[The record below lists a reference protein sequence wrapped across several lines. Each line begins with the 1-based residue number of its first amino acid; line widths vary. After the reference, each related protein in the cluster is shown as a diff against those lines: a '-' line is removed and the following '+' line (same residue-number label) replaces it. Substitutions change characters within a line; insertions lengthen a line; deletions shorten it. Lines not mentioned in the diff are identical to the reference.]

1 MEAYTTGAW
10 SMFSHRTNIE
20 LNSRIVSYN
29 TRQLGTGMKSLGL
42 LVCLNDVLN
51 RMVENYSK
59 GIWTYLYIDELH
71 MILESETAAKML
83 ATIYKIVRQYLGVPT
98 GILQNTENLLKSQA
112 ARDILNN
119 SDMVV
124 MMNLKKIDRENIKN
138 LYNLSDTQI
147 EHITDTDPGYGL
159 LYSGKKIVPFVFVLE
174 PGTELYRLNTTS
186 RAKDEAS
193 STLGEFRV

>member
-1 MEAYTTGAW
+1 
-10 SMFSHRTNIE
+10 
-20 LNSRIVSYN
+20 
-29 TRQLGTGMKSLGL
+29 
-42 LVCLNDVLN
+42 
-51 RMVENYSK
+51 
-59 GIWTYLYIDELH
+59 
-71 MILESETAAKML
+71 
-83 ATIYKIVRQYLGVPT
+83 
-98 GILQNTENLLKSQA
+98 
-112 ARDILNN
+112 
-119 SDMVV
+119 MVV